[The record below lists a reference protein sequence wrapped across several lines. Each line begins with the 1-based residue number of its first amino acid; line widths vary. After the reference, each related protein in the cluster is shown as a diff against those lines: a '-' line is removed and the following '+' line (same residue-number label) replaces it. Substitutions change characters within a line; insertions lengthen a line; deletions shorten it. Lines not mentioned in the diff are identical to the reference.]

1 MNLALLRWLRLVA
14 PPMWLVVTLLAW
26 CGVME
31 GIYAWMGWT
40 WGWPAISPRFFVVRD
55 IACVVAAAFLGA
67 FRISAFHPLF
77 DSDYLGWLW
86 LTPWRY
92 DKPLPRGPMHLVP
105 QDVLTVGLIA
115 ALTLHRPVVPPE
127 IVPLSFFISYY
138 LTLALSLWCADL
150 RWAGYAF
157 SALVGLVMAV
167 AYHSP
172 LAALALAGLIYIPAY
187 AAIRWSLA
195 TFPWSARANALRK
208 GIARQWQVFTAGHRQ
223 FGTASVNLD
232 FPEYEMQWP
241 FNLLHAKVRP
251 AFFGKDDR
259 LALALLA
266 GWWAWVLFSVPG
278 AEEMALGVGPMLYT
292 GLLGLVLAVRLSIYC
307 ANYRPPISLWGRIFT
322 LRWII
327 PGYDRV
333 FLTPLATLGLG
344 LTLPYALFKMQL
356 DPALVLGLSL
366 PPFLIAGML
375 GGPPLWQWRLTS
387 PARLVPGARNQQL
400 VEEI

>member
-26 CGVME
+26 CGMME
-31 GIYAWMGWT
+31 AVYAWMGWT
-40 WGWPAISPRFFVVRD
+40 WGWQAISPKFFVVRD

-67 FRISAFHPLF
+67 FRISTFHPLF

-115 ALTLHRPVVPPE
+115 ALTLHRPVVPLE

-150 RWAGYAF
+150 RWAGYAL

-195 TFPWSARANALRK
+195 TFPWSARASSLRK

-223 FGTASVNLD
+223 FGTASVNLN

-278 AEEMALGVGPMLYT
+278 AE
-292 GLLGLVLAVRLSIYC
+292 
-307 ANYRPPISLWGRIFT
+307 
-322 LRWII
+322 
-327 PGYDRV
+327 
-333 FLTPLATLGLG
+333 
-344 LTLPYALFKMQL
+344 
-356 DPALVLGLSL
+356 
-366 PPFLIAGML
+366 
-375 GGPPLWQWRLTS
+375 
-387 PARLVPGARNQQL
+387 
-400 VEEI
+400 